1 MGEGAGE
8 AGRSVKSCSG
18 KRNHVCKGLD
28 QYIALRD
35 FFFISILPPCIYRF
49 TDGYKYIEKY
59 LSSFPWGS
67 QVPSKWAYVARN
79 SWGKQCHLTSHASVL
94 EFLL

>member
-1 MGEGAGE
+1 MGVGGGE

-35 FFFISILPPCIYRF
+35 FFLVPFCLLAF
-49 TDGYKYIEKY
+49 TDLQMDI
-59 LSSFPWGS
+59 
-67 QVPSKWAYVARN
+67 N
-79 SWGKQCHLTSHASVL
+79 I
-94 EFLL
+94 